1 MTHLIFFEFS
11 PLILTEIHSIEPNH
25 SVPIS
30 LPVRFLYVTEAAR

>member
-11 PLILTEIHSIEPNH
+11 PSELIEIHNIEFKD

-30 LPVRFLYVTEAAR
+30 SSVRFLCVTEAAQ